1 MAQRAPARGRGEAR
15 GSRRTCAAAHAAP
28 MSRGWMSAV
37 STEGISMALSLRETC
52 QGMCVE
58 AGTRCRPRHG
68 LQPAADDGASTPA
81 SLDAAADPD
90 PKVQTRTEWQSLVGW
105 ISCFCSWPWFS
116 SSLLA
121 ERLVVGRVD
130 CAVGALGAAIML
142 RRACAGLTGEQRV
155 FACVFC
161 SVHSAFRVGE
171 CALSSKSAPSS
182 AAGEYSGRKS
192 ARAASKYP

>member
-1 MAQRAPARGRGEAR
+1 MDVGRVDRGDLDGAVAQRDLLG
-15 GSRRTCAAAHAAP
+15 
-28 MSRGWMSAV
+28 
-37 STEGISMALSLRETC
+37 
-52 QGMCVE
+52 CVE

-90 PKVQTRTEWQSLVGW
+90 PKVETRTEWQSLVGW

-130 CAVGALGAAIML
+130 CAVGA
-142 RRACAGLTGEQRV
+142 
-155 FACVFC
+155 
-161 SVHSAFRVGE
+161 
-171 CALSSKSAPSS
+171 SS
-182 AAGEYSGRKS
+182 AVLILQCEVAAVFLSDAWPALLMPAAGSILMDCCRPMIKMQ
-192 ARAASKYP
+192 R